1 MHKSAGGKRVPDS
14 ERFRV
19 ALERIARL
27 SLQASRAGDVACEMS
42 KIARS
47 ALQDAG
53 ARTGDPDLQTIQSLI
68 LRLKKQTMT
77 TTERLLQWRPQQ
89 CAFDE
94 LLELSAAARALR
106 AEYSMRNLDAPAWLP
121 KAESDLDAEIC
132 SRSQGERLCLP
143 SEMNKQRE
151 VMHS

>member
-1 MHKSAGGKRVPDS
+1 MSDS
-14 ERFRV
+14 ERFRG
-19 ALERIARL
+19 ALEKIARL
-27 SLQASRAGDVACEMS
+27 SLQASRTGDVASEMS
-42 KIARS
+42 KIARL
-47 ALQDAG
+47 ALQEAG
-53 ARTGDPDLQTIQSLI
+53 SATGDEDTTTIQSLI

-106 AEYSMRNLDAPAWLP
+106 TEYSTRNLDAPAWLA

-132 SRSQGERLCLP
+132 ARSKGERLRVP
-143 SEMNKQRE
+143 SDLNKEQE
-151 VMHS
+151 VIHS